1 MSCLTSKMTK
11 MTLRMTGERSLI
23 VFLNSLR
30 DLKFLAV
37 NQNVST
43 FSLKLKI
50 LSPSITAY
58 DQNIFRTMIF
68 KRVTTEFIVID
79 GNQYEVSNSVNLDHW
94 DCKEK
99 FLGLIT
105 KIEEGIEDE
114 PFTPD
119 NLASWKKDF
128 VNKLKDFEKKYI
140 RHAKQTNPTLA
151 KI

>member
-1 MSCLTSKMTK
+1 MRKEGNHELSNLKNDKDDVTDDWREVLDRVFKLVEGLKVPGRKSK
-11 MTLRMTGERSLI
+11 S
-23 VFLNSLR
+23 
-30 DLKFLAV
+30 
-37 NQNVST
+37 
-43 FSLKLKI
+43 
-50 LSPSITAY
+50 Y

-79 GNQYEVSNSVNLDHW
+79 GHQYEVSNSVNLDHW

-140 RHAKQTNPTLA
+140 RHAK
-151 KI
+151 